1 MRIKRSVSAQH
12 SSPSWV
18 SARRKRQQRQ
28 RRRCIYLCVF
38 HVPYFLLPTFL
49 LFCFFNF
56 MSCRVTLLLLF
67 CVAVAFAAP
76 SVTVFPALARI
87 ASPNIVVA
95 ASAFSHI
102 LVRLIFIDNAGR
114 VCFGDGCGMSC
125 RNYHTSPACKRAASA
140 SGAVA
145 ATRNGRIRF
154 DIVCQRCRRM
164 SHCVTHP
171 HIHTHN
177 FGEMSSFSCRAFSA
191 MNFTLSS
198 RDGRATFPSSVR
210 SLFVGTFFPLF
221 IFVRILNGKW
231 ANTKWARKQQRAR
244 PHPGSLSISHRR
256 QTTSAT
262 HCQMPELT
270 IKHLNGRL
278 LINKVVR
285 KCAIRVI
292 FRVTCSTFRL
302 CHRKRINHK
311 LSACK
316 RLVGCVCVCATHQI
330 GYAMSVFVS
339 VFFSILFHWWIS
351 IMARGGSVGM
361 RARVKLSVIYDP
373 SPPSCHLCA

>member
-1 MRIKRSVSAQH
+1 
-12 SSPSWV
+12 
-18 SARRKRQQRQ
+18 
-28 RRRCIYLCVF
+28 
-38 HVPYFLLPTFL
+38 
-49 LFCFFNF
+49 
-56 MSCRVTLLLLF
+56 
-67 CVAVAFAAP
+67 
-76 SVTVFPALARI
+76 
-87 ASPNIVVA
+87 
-95 ASAFSHI
+95 
-102 LVRLIFIDNAGR
+102 
-114 VCFGDGCGMSC
+114 MSC

-171 HIHTHN
+171 HIHTHTI
-177 FGEMSSFSCRAFSA
+177 SA
-191 MNFTLSS
+191 RCLLFHV
-198 RDGRATFPSSVR
+198 AHSVPWT
-210 SLFVGTFFPLF
+210 SLYPVETDALRFLRPCDRCSWAHFFL
-221 IFVRILNGKW
+221 
-231 ANTKWARKQQRAR
+231 
-244 PHPGSLSISHRR
+244 SLSLYAFWMESERTQNGPESNKEHVHIPALSPSLISHRR